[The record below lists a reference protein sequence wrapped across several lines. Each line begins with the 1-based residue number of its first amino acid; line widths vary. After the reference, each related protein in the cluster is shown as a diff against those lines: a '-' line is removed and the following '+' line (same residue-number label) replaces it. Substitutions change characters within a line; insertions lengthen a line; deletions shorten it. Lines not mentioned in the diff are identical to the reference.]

1 MQARITVI
9 KKAFHQDIIA
19 EYCPERVGKVESWS
33 VFDDGRSFVVDGPVP
48 SMPWVFCPWAWS
60 DIHKVVALTMMGAS
74 PTPGT
79 EFTCC
84 SDGLRPVTFRIQ
96 RIEE

>member
-9 KKAFHQDIIA
+9 KKAFHQDIVA
-19 EYCPERVGKVESWS
+19 QYFPELVGQKDVCS
-33 VFDDGRSFVVDGPVP
+33 VFQEGATFVVDGPFP
-48 SMPWVFCPWAWS
+48 SKPEGFCPWAWT
-60 DIHKVVALTMMGAS
+60 DIHKVVALTMMGAN

-96 RIEE
+96 RVEN